1 MNDPAH
7 PVEPIRL
14 AKRVV
19 ALTQCS
25 RREAEQL
32 IEGGWV
38 SVDGVVVEE
47 PQCMV
52 ADEVVTIDPA
62 AAPTTLE
69 PATLLLHKP
78 AGVEFLAGPNAA
90 MSLLTPAARSA
101 LDDSGIRLLKRNLVR
116 LTPLMPLEREA
127 SGLMVL
133 SQDPGVAR
141 KLMQDG
147 HHLEQEF
154 IVEIDGEI
162 APYGLFKL
170 SQGLSYN
177 GRALLPCKVSW
188 QNEIRL
194 RFAIKGVQPGQL
206 RDMCAQVGLE
216 VVAMKR
222 IRIGRVALGKMASGE
237 WRHLPS
243 GERF

>member
-1 MNDPAH
+1 MNEPAA
-7 PVEPIRL
+7 PVEPIHL

-19 ALTQCS
+19 ALANCS

-38 SVDGVVVEE
+38 SVNGAIVEE
-47 PQCMV
+47 PQCVV
-52 ADEVVTIDPA
+52 AGEVVAIDPA
-62 AAPTTLE
+62 AAPATLE

-90 MSLLTPAARSA
+90 MTLLTPAARSA
-101 LDDSGIRLLKRNLVR
+101 LDDSGIRLLKRHLVR

-133 SQDPGVAR
+133 SQDPGIAR
-141 KLMQDG
+141 KLMEDG
-147 HHLEQEF
+147 HHIEQEF
-154 IVEIDGEI
+154 IVEVSGEI
-162 APYGLFKL
+162 APYGLFRL
-170 SQGLSYN
+170 NQGLNYN
-177 GRALLPCKVSW
+177 GRALPPCKVSW

-194 RFAIKGVQPGQL
+194 RFAIKGVQSGQL
-206 RDMCAQVGLE
+206 RDMCAQVGLD

-222 IRIGRVALGKMASGE
+222 IRIGRIALGKIVPGE
-237 WRHLPS
+237 WRHLPPD
-243 GERF
+243 GRF

>member
-1 MNDPAH
+1 MN
-7 PVEPIRL
+7 EPSPPTESIRL

-19 ALTQCS
+19 ALTGSS
-25 RREAEQL
+25 RREAEHL

-38 SVDGVVVEE
+38 SVDGNIVEE
-47 PQCMV
+47 PQHMV
-52 ADEVVTIDPA
+52 SDEVIAIDPA
-62 AAPTTLE
+62 ASPTALE

-78 AGVEFLAGPNAA
+78 AGVEFLAGPDAA
-90 MSLLTPAARSA
+90 VSLLTPASRSA
-101 LDDSGIRLLKRNLVR
+101 LDDSGLRLLKRNLVR

-133 SQDPGVAR
+133 SQDQGIAR

-162 APYGLFKL
+162 APYGLFNL
-170 SQGLSYN
+170 NHGLSFN
-177 GRALLPCKVSW
+177 GCTLPPCKVSW

-206 RDMCAQVGLE
+206 RDMCAQVGLT
-216 VVAMKR
+216 VVAIKR
-222 IRIGRVALGKMASGE
+222 IRIGRVALGKVAVGE

>member
-1 MNDPAH
+1 MNEPSSPA
-7 PVEPIRL
+7 ESIRL
-14 AKRVV
+14 AKRVI

-47 PQCMV
+47 PQHMV
-52 ADEVVTIDPA
+52 ASEVVTIDPGA
-62 AAPTTLE
+62 SPATLE

-90 MSLLTPAARSA
+90 MSLLTPATRSA
-101 LDDSGIRLLKRNLVR
+101 LDNSGIRLLKRNLAR
-116 LTPLMPLEREA
+116 LTPLMPLERDA

-133 SQDPGVAR
+133 SQDPGIAR

-147 HHLEQEF
+147 LHLEQEF
-154 IVEIDGEI
+154 IVEIEGEI

-170 SQGLSYN
+170 SQGLNYN
-177 GRALLPCKVSW
+177 GRTLAPCKVSW
-188 QNEIRL
+188 QNEVRL

-216 VVAMKR
+216 VIAMKR
-222 IRIGRVALGKMASGE
+222 IRIGRVALGKVAPGE